1 MILLIDVGN
10 STIQW
15 ASWDAGELRPGA
27 RVAHRGQD
35 IAALAQGEWGMLAA
49 PERVLI
55 ANVAGLEAEHALT
68 AWIEQA
74 WHVSAETVR
83 PQRHAYGVSNAYL
96 EPEQLGVDRWAA
108 LLAAHHRLGEDA
120 VIVDCGSAIT
130 VDVITAQGEHLGG
143 LIVPGPGLMEVAL
156 EQNTR
161 IRLQAHRPG
170 SRQVA
175 LLARDTEGAVS
186 GGCLYAAVA
195 FLDRVTADIAAVLAL
210 QPLLVITGGDAPRL
224 LPLLASRY
232 RHEPEL
238 VLHGLAV
245 IAQGEA

>member
-1 MILLIDVGN
+1 MILLIDLGN

-15 ASWDAGELRPGA
+15 ASWESGELRPGA
-27 RVAHRGQD
+27 RVAYGGLD
-35 IAALAQGEWGMLAA
+35 MATLAEGEWGMLPA

-55 ANVAGLEAEHALT
+55 ANVAGPEAEHALT
-68 AWIEQA
+68 AWIRRT
-74 WHVSAETVR
+74 WHINAESVR
-83 PQRHAYGVSNAYL
+83 PQREAHGVSNAYL

-108 LLAAHHRLGEDA
+108 LVAGHHRLGEDA

-143 LIVPGPGLMEVAL
+143 LIVPGPGLMEEGL
-156 EQNTR
+156 EQSTR
-161 IRLQAHRPG
+161 IRLGERLPG
-170 SRQVA
+170 TRRVA
-175 LLARDTEGAVS
+175 LLARDTRGAVT

-195 FLDRVTADIAAVLAL
+195 FLDRVTADIAAALAL
-210 QPLLVITGGDAPRL
+210 QPLLVITGGDAPHL
-224 LPLLASRY
+224 LPLLAGRY